1 MIESKIKRT
10 NSIWVMI
17 ALGVSSI
24 LASLY
29 SIWQGYGQFFK
40 GTTADAFIA
49 VLQIILFDG
58 AVSVAIAYIWATV
71 VHIIMTRT
79 MYALVITRSDFV
91 FFYMLFLTAAR
102 LVCAALNAFQ
112 FLNPALAVFTNYLTN
127 MIFTLSAMAV
137 YFFFILKKQYLK
149 NGVTHRAFLGFA
161 APFLA
166 LHGLNFLLN
175 SILYAGA
182 SYFEPMLKELGYTYV
197 YDKNELW
204 AIIAGALAL
213 VIFIALAVYAYYRL
227 KKADKTVQP
236 EVTDSGGERS
246 QDRVFEEFDI

>member
-1 MIESKIKRT
+1 M
-10 NSIWVMI
+10 ML
-17 ALGVSSI
+17 ALGVASI
-24 LASLY
+24 LTSLY
-29 SIWQGYGQFFK
+29 SIWQGYGQFFR
-40 GTTADAFIA
+40 GTTADAFVA
-49 VLQIILFDG
+49 VLQILLFDG
-58 AVSVAIAYIWATV
+58 AVSVAVAYIWATV
-71 VHIIMTRT
+71 VHMIMTRT
-79 MYALVITRSDFV
+79 MYALVISRSDFV

-102 LVCAALNAFQ
+102 LVSAALNAFQ

-127 MIFTLSAMAV
+127 MIFALSSMAV
-137 YFFFILKKQYLK
+137 YFFFILKKRYLK
-149 NGVTHRAFLGFA
+149 NGMTHRAFLGFA

-213 VIFIALAVYAYYRL
+213 VIFTALAVYAYYRL
-227 KKADKTVQP
+227 KKADKTVEP
-236 EVTDSGGERS
+236 DVIDSGTAHGQE
-246 QDRVFEEFDI
+246 RVFEEFDI